1 MFGKNAGWEETGLA
15 ATTGIRAGLEETGA
29 RRRPMEISRE
39 GQRMALLIA
48 LIRVG
53 FGYRASGR

>member
-29 RRRPMEISRE
+29 RRRPMEISGE
-39 GQRMALLIA
+39 GQSMALLIG
-48 LIRVG
+48 IIGVE
-53 FGYRASGR
+53 FGYRTSGR